1 MIELREVSKA
11 YWTGAG
17 PVQALNKLDLRIESG
32 EFLSIM
38 GQSGSGKSTLMNIL
52 GCLDRPTEG
61 QYILGDLDVANLSD
75 KSRSA
80 LRGRWFG
87 FIFQNYDLL
96 PRLSALEQVELP
108 LLYNK
113 VSNRRRRASEVLDQ
127 LGLADRLHH
136 RPNQM
141 SGGQQQRVAIARSL
155 VVNPQV
161 ILADEPTG
169 ALDPITSREVLDLFR
184 QLHEEEDVAFLL
196 VTHNREVAS
205 FCERSLELRE
215 GRFIAQHG
223 TDVDIGDLSD
233 SRELIV
239 DDSGT
244 ISLPPDILLKIG
256 GPGRFD
262 IKDIERDI
270 MNFER
275 VDDEK
280 VEVTTENKFVLSPTC
295 PACKHEYGDSEE
307 QECPSCGSSRPMVQ
321 A

>member
-1 MIELREVSKA
+1 LIELREVSKT

-17 PVQALNKLDLRIESG
+17 PVHALNKLDLKIESG

-61 QYILGDLDVANLSD
+61 QYILGNLDVANLSD

-87 FIFQNYDLL
+87 FIFQNYNLL

-113 VSNRRRRASEVLDQ
+113 VSNRRRRASEALDQ
-127 LGLADRLHH
+127 LGLVHH

-141 SGGQQQRVAIARSL
+141 SGGEQQRVAIARSL

-169 ALDPITSREVLDLFR
+169 ALDTDTGNEIMGILSNLVEERRITV
-184 QLHEEEDVAFLL
+184 VV
-196 VTHNREVAS
+196 VTHEPHIADWTK
-205 FCERSLELRE
+205 RSIIMRDGLILDDRTSIAPVTRLEE
-215 GRFIAQHG
+215 
-223 TDVDIGDLSD
+223 
-233 SRELIV
+233 
-239 DDSGT
+239 
-244 ISLPPDILLKIG
+244 
-256 GPGRFD
+256 
-262 IKDIERDI
+262 
-270 MNFER
+270 
-275 VDDEK
+275 
-280 VEVTTENKFVLSPTC
+280 
-295 PACKHEYGDSEE
+295 
-307 QECPSCGSSRPMVQ
+307 
-321 A
+321 